1 MTHIPIH
8 RFGSQAVPRGAGNV
22 NHVEPLAEVPMSELR
37 KILSS
42 ADAGCV
48 VFAEA
53 DLLPDEAISA
63 RAITEFLNSSAL
75 LGVLAGPAETD
86 VAFAWSNLPI
96 GIAALLPRPV
106 RRSVFFLRRELAD
119 APDTDQAAS
128 LHDLLI
134 RLTVSP
140 DRKVHVVTR
149 NQIVAEPLPLANAVL
164 PALVPERPEPSP
176 VSIAGHLRQFPVADC
191 LPAKASPVDI
201 QAVLAGLWQMRDFL
215 DESHQ
220 CSQSIEGRGA
230 DSCGDYWH
238 AIMHRREP
246 DWSNSKYWFR
256 HVGSHPVFIPLSDAV
271 SQLLSEDLPASPA
284 AQLRRVIAGG
294 NWDPFA
300 FVDLC
305 QQAAQSKDPALT
317 RCAERLQWAEMLL
330 LLAHTIRCVSS

>member
-8 RFGSQAVPRGAGNV
+8 RFGSQAAARGVRHV
-22 NHVEPLAEVPMSELR
+22 NHAEPLAEVPMSELR

-48 VFAEA
+48 VFTEA
-53 DLLPDEAISA
+53 DLLPYEAIPA
-63 RAITEFLNSSAL
+63 RATTEFLNSSAL
-75 LGVLAGPAETD
+75 LGVLAGPDETD

-96 GIAALLPRPV
+96 GIAALLSRPV
-106 RRSVFFLRRELAD
+106 RRSAFFLRRELAD
-119 APDTDQAAS
+119 APQASPAAS

-134 RLTVSP
+134 RLSASP
-140 DRKVHVVTR
+140 DRIVHVLT
-149 NQIVAEPLPLANAVL
+149 QDCDVAKPLPPVNAIL
-164 PALVPERPEPSP
+164 PALVPERPGQSLAG
-176 VSIAGHLRQFPVADC
+176 IAGHLRQFEVSGC
-191 LPAKASPVDI
+191 LSANASHI
-201 QAVLAGLWQMRDFL
+201 ETQAVLAGLWQMQDFL

-246 DWSNSKYWFR
+246 DWNNSKYWFR
-256 HVGSHPVFIPLSDAV
+256 HVGSHPVFILLSDV
-271 SQLLSEDLPASPA
+271 VTQLLTEDLPSSQAVS
-284 AQLRRVIAGG
+284 LHRVIADGS
-294 NWDPFA
+294 WDPFA

-305 QQAAQSKDPALT
+305 RQATQSRDPVLT

-330 LLAHTIRCVSS
+330 LLAHTIRCASC